1 MVILNQE
8 QLRYYRFEH
17 PVTILKVYV
26 EWLNLVEDALIEKLL
41 SGVTPNFIWSH
52 QRNKLEWKR
61 LRKDQV
67 GKLIYLY
74 FLPSVIIILRSNR
87 IFTILYSNV
96 LEIHGFV

>member
-1 MVILNQE
+1 MTTNFKHFKFGNPGLKKKPYQ
-8 QLRYYRFEH
+8 FEH

-61 LRKDQV
+61 LRKDQI
-67 GKLIYLY
+67 GKFINLFFPPWILI
-74 FLPSVIIILRSNR
+74 
-87 IFTILYSNV
+87 
-96 LEIHGFV
+96 